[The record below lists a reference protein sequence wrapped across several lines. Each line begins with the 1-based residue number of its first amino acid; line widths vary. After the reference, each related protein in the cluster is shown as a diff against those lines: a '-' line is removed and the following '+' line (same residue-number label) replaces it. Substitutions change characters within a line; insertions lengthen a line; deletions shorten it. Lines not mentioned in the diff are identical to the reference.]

1 MRREEFQS
9 AVRGHPT
16 EVPIKRQESASGDD
30 RLSSD
35 QAIDR
40 RRGDARAPAG
50 VRNPRRD
57 DMMLPLSRQHRKAF
71 GHSLEPLELIAGS
84 DARQELLQD
93 DAGDRQRHI
102 LPDQPLEKGRD
113 IGFLLELLPSPE
125 GNGENRRVE
134 DDQRLLRSRW

>member
-9 AVRGHPT
+9 AVRGHAT
-16 EVPIKRQESASGDD
+16 EVAIERQESASGDD

-35 QAIDR
+35 KTIDR
-40 RRGDARAPAG
+40 RRGDAGEPAG

-57 DMMLPLSRQHRKAF
+57 DMVLPLGCQHRKAF
-71 GHSLEPLELIAGS
+71 RHSLEPFELIAGPDS
-84 DARQELLQD
+84 RQELLQD
-93 DAGDRQRHI
+93 DAGDRQRNI

-125 GNGENRRVE
+125 GSGENRRVE
-134 DDQRLLRSRW
+134 DDQRRLRSRL